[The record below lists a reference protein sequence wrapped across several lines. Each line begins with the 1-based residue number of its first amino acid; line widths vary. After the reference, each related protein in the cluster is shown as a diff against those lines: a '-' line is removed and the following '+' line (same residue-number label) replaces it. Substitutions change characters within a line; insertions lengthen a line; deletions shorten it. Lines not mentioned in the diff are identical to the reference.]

1 MPVGYHG
8 YPANTGQNTSSQ
20 PGQPGLSLMP
30 GSVGPGQSP
39 YHTLQ
44 TAGSQPRPTYPQA
57 TDPLMSH
64 KLHPNYAGYGST
76 PAAPSSSIRSQY
88 SQSYM
93 TPHGAMDSYPSLSM
107 GQSHLSTGGHSLS
120 GSYGPPTPHQTAMM
134 SQYTGQRL
142 HSPSSLH
149 SSVRHPAMPSQ
160 YSPYS
165 STQNSSS
172 YHSGSSSE
180 LWSSGQTMSHLQQS
194 PFSNFQSPTTPG
206 TSNTPTSTLS
216 SLHANRTSQFTNEYA
231 SSSTNPYFPNHMSN
245 DPSSTYSASYP
256 TGPAT
261 QPSQTSSSR
270 SSSAS
275 RTQQQYSGQ
284 IGSYNSSTQSTGGSV
299 ATQPNQT
306 TGASSAAS
314 AASNSAGSRF
324 SHYSPYSQ
332 SLSYDPTSQ
341 PRISPYST
349 PPTSS
354 SQPTPNSP
362 QYRST
367 GSYQS
372 GSTTTNQLPPPVNSP
387 RRSATGNSPAG
398 SPMPPTSHT
407 PGPTTVGSNSTQNSN
422 QGSAFSVTNPS
433 SSIHLTSASAAPSS
447 LQQLEQMVMPH
458 LGTGTSNT
466 SSTQSTSSST
476 NTNNFYSTN
485 TNSSPISPQSQS
497 TKMFPHY
504 SSTSSSAPSSQFPY
518 HQYQPPPP
526 VPQSGSWSSAAASQL
541 TTANTHSLKTSS
553 MMQQPLVHSAQH
565 LSTPSSTNTNASKT
579 HSSSESTLHNTAYSP
594 YNSSKGSTDLP
605 AENNE
610 YSQSYNSSNAHQSS
624 SSSNSSMSH
633 SIAQSS
639 YLNNSIPPTY
649 ENLSSQKQSSL
660 KNDTSIYDHSKNS
673 RSVIDSMSADVNSQQ
688 QSQLSNSYHSMMQS
702 YGNQSMSTYP
712 NQSRFEQPHSMP
724 SSQYGISSNSYN
736 TEHDASMI
744 YDPYNIDNG
753 LGIPPHQTMS
763 EYRESQANLQQSGG
777 GDYPQSDPY
786 AANFDDYETTSKR
799 KGKGRPKKDSS
810 APKKERKPRQPRTP
824 TARGRGRGRGSKAAM
839 EQISLPGMMTD
850 YDQPSVGYGTPTL
863 PGSHN
868 ESMDMY
874 ANNLDMYGSPATLNT
889 ANKMPSTNPML
900 TTLSPSIN
908 SVLPQPPSI
917 SELVPPSTYG
927 AKPPPVTTT
936 PVQMNQTNNSHLT
949 GSLPPPPPPP
959 AAPAA
964 LSRSPIP
971 PQLPATTTPIMGV
984 PSNYDAV
991 IPENNAYTNYV
1002 NDTKVPVS
1010 DQPTIPNT
1018 TSTVCDNKDLV
1029 SNESTK
1035 TMVPSYEDTNFLVDS
1050 TSIKDDAANNT
1061 TNNNINHADTSTNNT
1076 MNSESSMQHSPVTTP
1091 PMEPVE
1097 PMPIDTEK
1105 SSPILVSKSFNPSS
1119 PSAIEPN
1126 RSIPMNEPVS
1136 APIIQ
1141 PSPIYS
1147 PIPPTLQPTASY
1159 DNVKEHCTNEQISV
1173 DVDMEKTNYETSFN
1187 LNSTPATYPPLNTM
1201 PNASI
1206 DLNSMNST
1214 FTDESMM
1221 QSTGQIVASTPLLEK
1236 PKKKRRSK
1244 KAATDDATGETTT
1257 TMDEKP
1263 KIKKK
1268 RSKKVKEQTLDD
1280 TTILSTDLD
1289 DKTQLSNSNL
1299 EISGPVLEAEPKP
1312 VKRNRSKKKTKS
1324 EKSETN
1330 TTEGGAETSTIITDA
1345 NGTETT
1351 TELAGEEKVKKPKVK
1366 NKLPKRKLPKLALKL
1381 KHNKKRRRGFGSP
1394 ENSDLEKTPPPS
1406 PGPEDEAA
1414 IQKRRSARNT
1424 KRQRYND
1431 DIDLDLSDEEFMQKS
1446 KSDDSQ
1452 VMNVKLTEDTMVVE
1466 KILASRMA
1474 KRELELEPGE
1484 ENNENKEPMFVE
1496 VEEYYVKYKN
1506 LSYLHCDW
1514 KTEDE
1519 LEKGDRRINQKIRR
1533 YRQKKDINVFD
1544 FLDEE
1549 PFNPD
1554 YIEVDRIL
1562 DVSEIEEII
1571 EDPKVENNDI
1581 KPEEPDNK
1589 VIETDTIDKNEQIKT
1604 EVLEDDDKK
1613 ETLVDDKN
1621 KEPETKEKEE
1631 QEEKMEIDDNKV
1643 EEIKENNVKDDVNM
1657 VVDEVM
1663 DKNTNNVEDNETKMD
1678 TKQPEQV
1685 SENETEKSSDIQ
1697 KDKITKTDIDETIND
1712 DNKIDNN
1719 VKCEVKE
1726 DEVKVTTIENT
1737 NDVKTEP
1744 ETVTEIPAPVKK
1756 TRLVRHYLVKW
1767 RGLSYEESTWELE
1780 DDIDDQAKIQQFWKF
1795 RNPPPKS
1802 EWKIKKK
1809 PKASE
1814 WQKLE
1819 CSPTYKNGN
1828 TLREYQL
1835 EGVNWLSFCWH
1846 NGYG

>member
-1 MPVGYHG
+1 
-8 YPANTGQNTSSQ
+8 
-20 PGQPGLSLMP
+20 MP

-44 TAGSQPRPTYPQA
+44 TAGSQPRPAYPQA

-76 PAAPSSSIRSQY
+76 PTAPSSTIRSQY

-93 TPHGAMDSYPSLSM
+93 PPHGAMDSYPGLSM
-107 GQSHLSTGGHSLS
+107 GQSHLATSGHSLS

-216 SLHANRTSQFTNEYA
+216 SLHASRTSQFTNEYA

-332 SLSYDPTSQ
+332 SLSYDPASQ
-341 PRISPYST
+341 PRISPYPT

-362 QYRST
+362 QYRS
-367 GSYQS
+367 GNYQS
-372 GSTTTNQLPPPVNSP
+372 GSTTTSQLPPPVNSP
-387 RRSATGNSPAG
+387 RRSATANSPAG

-407 PGPTTVGSNSTQNSN
+407 PGPTTVGTNSTQSSS

-466 SSTQSTSSST
+466 SATQSTSSST

-497 TKMFPHY
+497 TNKMFPHY
-504 SSTSSSAPSSQFPY
+504 SSSSSSATSSQFPY

-526 VPQSGSWSSAAASQL
+526 VPPPPQSGSWSSAAATGQL
-541 TTANTHSLKTSS
+541 STSNTHSLKTSS
-553 MMQQPLVHSAQH
+553 MMQQQPLVHSAQH
-565 LSTPSSTNTNASKT
+565 LSTSSSNNTNASKT
-579 HSSSESTLHNTAYSP
+579 HSSSESTLVNTAYSP
-594 YNSSKGSTDLP
+594 YNSSKSSNDLP

-624 SSSNSSMSH
+624 SSSSNSSMSH
-633 SIAQSS
+633 SIAQNS

-660 KNDTSIYDHSKNS
+660 KNDTSIYDHNKNS
-673 RSVIDSMSADVNSQQ
+673 RSVIDSMAADVNSQ

-702 YGNQSMSTYP
+702 YSNQPMSSYP

-736 TEHDASMI
+736 TDHDTSMI
-744 YDPYNIDNG
+744 YDPYNIDNS

-777 GDYPQSDPY
+777 GDYPQNDPY

-824 TARGRGRGRGSKAAM
+824 TARGRGRGRGSKATM

-850 YDQPSVGYGTPTL
+850 YDQPPVGYVTPTL
-863 PGSHN
+863 PGAHN
-868 ESMDMY
+868 ESMEMY
-874 ANNLDMYGSPATLNT
+874 SNNLDMYSSSTTLNT
-889 ANKMPSTNPML
+889 ANKMPSSNPML

-908 SVLPQPPSI
+908 SVLPQQPSI
-917 SELVPPSTYG
+917 NELVPPSTYVT
-927 AKPPPVTTT
+927 KPPT
-936 PVQMNQTNNSHLT
+936 PAASVQMNQNTNSHMT
-949 GSLPPPPPPP
+949 GSLPPP
-959 AAPAA
+959 APAA

-971 PQLPATTTPIMGV
+971 PQLPATTTPIMSV
-984 PSNYDAV
+984 PNYDSM
-991 IPENNAYTNYV
+991 PESNAYTNYV

-1018 TSTVCDNKDLV
+1018 TTSTVCDSKDLV

-1035 TMVPSYEDTNFLVDS
+1035 TMVSPFEETNFLVDS
-1050 TSIKDDAANNT
+1050 TSIKDDAANT
-1061 TNNNINHADTSTNNT
+1061 TNNVNHTDNNTNNNA
-1076 MNSESSMQHSPVTTP
+1076 MNTESNMSHSPVTTP
-1091 PMEPVE
+1091 PLMEPVE
-1097 PMPIDTEK
+1097 SIQVDSEK
-1105 SSPILVSKSFNPSS
+1105 SSPILVSKSFNSSS
-1119 PSAIEPN
+1119 PSSIEPN
-1126 RSIPMNEPVS
+1126 RSIQMNEPVS

-1141 PSPIYS
+1141 PPPPPPQIYS
-1147 PIPPTLQPTASY
+1147 PLPPTIQSSY
-1159 DNVKEHCTNEQISV
+1159 DTVKEHCNNNEQINV
-1173 DVDMEKTNYETSFN
+1173 DVDMEKTNYESSFN
-1187 LNSTPATYPPLNTM
+1187 LNSTPGTFSSLNTM

-1206 DLNSMNST
+1206 DLNNTISMNST

-1221 QSTGQIVASTPLLEK
+1221 QNAGQIVTSTPVTDK

-1244 KAATDDATGETTT
+1244 KAAADDTTGETATS
-1257 TMDEKP
+1257 MDEKP

-1268 RSKKVKEQTLDD
+1268 RSKKLKEQSLDD

-1299 EISGPVLEAEPKP
+1299 ELSGLVPEAEPKP
-1312 VKRNRSKKKTKS
+1312 VKRNRSKKKSAKS
-1324 EKSETN
+1324 EKLETN
-1330 TTEGGAETSTIITDA
+1330 TTEGGETSATVADI

-1351 TELAGEEKVKKPKVK
+1351 TELPSEEKVKKPKVK

-1484 ENNENKEPMFVE
+1484 ENNETKEPMFVE

-1554 YIEVDRIL
+1554 YVEVDRIL

-1571 EDPKVENNDI
+1571 EEPKVEIDI
-1581 KPEEPDNK
+1581 KCEEPDK
-1589 VIETDTIDKNEQIKT
+1589 KLIENEINDKNNEQIKT
-1604 EVLEDDDKK
+1604 EEDDKK
-1613 ETLVDDKN
+1613 EILVGDKTE
-1621 KEPETKEKEE
+1621 EPESNEKNEKE
-1631 QEEKMEIDDNKV
+1631 EEKMEIDEMEKLKDNK
-1643 EEIKENNVKDDVNM
+1643 EENNVEGMDM
-1657 VVDEVM
+1657 DE
-1663 DKNTNNVEDNETKMD
+1663 DKNAINIDENKVKIDA
-1678 TKQPEQV
+1678 EQV
-1685 SENETEKSSDIQ
+1685 AENEIEKPSSDIE
-1697 KDKITKTDIDETIND
+1697 KDKITKTDIDAT
-1712 DNKIDNN
+1712 NKIDDN
-1719 VKCEVKE
+1719 VKSEVKDGE
-1726 DEVKVTTIENT
+1726 MNVVANADDVKVE
-1737 NDVKTEP
+1737 
-1744 ETVTEIPAPVKK
+1744 PVKK
-1756 TRLVRHYLVKW
+1756 VKLVRHYLVKW
-1767 RGLSYEESTWELE
+1767 RGLSYEESTWEME

-1795 RNPPPKS
+1795 RNPPPKN

-1819 CSPTYKNGN
+1819 YSPVYKNGN

-1846 NGYG
+1846 NGYVFGMIIFLI